1 MQKRRATK
9 RLSKTYLV
17 TGASSGIGLAI
28 VRCVTAEG
36 HDVIAT
42 GRRPHASLP
51 ADYPDI
57 AYHKLDLTETASLKR
72 FIDQHVDGVDR
83 ALLCAGAGFYRSLAE
98 ENARDVEH
106 IVSIN
111 LTAQIRLAH
120 ALYAKLAARQGRLG
134 LVGSVA
140 HKGAAAMPVY
150 AATKAALDGFGRA
163 LALEWQ
169 DRVAVRVLHPGPTS
183 TGMAER
189 AGRPADWLSKLM
201 LPPNAVAE
209 MIIDGLEGNRG
220 YRQTLSYGRYL
231 PRLLLRA
238 VR

>member
-1 MQKRRATK
+1 VQKRQANNQISR
-9 RLSKTYLV
+9 TYLV
-17 TGASSGIGLAI
+17 TGASSGIGLA
-28 VRCVTAEG
+28 VVQRLNAKG
-36 HDVIAT
+36 HRVIAT
-42 GRRPHASLP
+42 GRRSHASLP

-57 AYHKLDLTETASLKR
+57 AYHTLDLTETGPLQR

-83 ALLCAGAGFYRSLAE
+83 AVLCAGAGFYRSLAE
-98 ENARDVEH
+98 ETARDVEQ

-111 LTAQIRLAH
+111 LTAQIRFAH

-201 LPPNAVAE
+201 LPPHAVAD
-209 MIIDGLEGNRG
+209 MMIDGLEGNRG